1 MIYFTQL
8 CKVALSALLLLPI
21 TVDAEPL
28 HIGSIT
34 NEYVAEIK
42 KFKPLT
48 EYLRTQLSS
57 QNIGPITLVISN
69 SMEDMADKIRS
80 GEVDLFIDS
89 PYPSIV
95 VSQHAGA
102 EMRLRRWKKG
112 VESYHSVI
120 FVRKESPFSTLD
132 DLKGQRIAFEEPFST
147 ASYFLGKVELIKQG
161 IKPVALPNRAHPH
174 NTAPNQISY
183 LFSGEDSTT
192 ITWVLRKRVEAGAI
206 NQQKFNKLKPKIRNQ
221 LKIIHHSPSVP
232 RHIVSFR
239 ANLPQQTVDA
249 VSKALLTMEQS
260 EAGRAA
266 LQAFER
272 TRKFGTIPAAFQDNL
287 QQLKEI
293 IKQTDSP

>member
-89 PYPSIV
+89 PYPSLIISNQTKSKMV
-95 VSQHAGA
+95 
-102 EMRLRRWKKG
+102 LRRWKKG
-112 VESYHSVI
+112 VDQYHSVL
-120 FVRKESPFSTLD
+120 FTRKESPIENIQG
-132 DLKGQRIAFEEPFST
+132 LKGKRIAFEEPFST
-147 ASYFLGKVELIKQG
+147 ASYFLGKSELISNG
-161 IKPVALPNRAHPH
+161 LLP
-174 NTAPNQISY
+174 
-183 LFSGEDSTT
+183 
-192 ITWVLRKRVEAGAI
+192 VEAPKRGSGD
-206 NQQKFNKLKPKIRNQ
+206 NKAQ
-221 LKIIHHSPSVP
+221 TADSVSS
-232 RHIVSFR
+232 R
-239 ANLPQQTVDA
+239 
-249 VSKALLTMEQS
+249 
-260 EAGRAA
+260 
-266 LQAFER
+266 R
-272 TRKFGTIPAAFQDNL
+272 TSSVKVVVMN
-287 QQLKEI
+287 
-293 IKQTDSP
+293 S